1 MSTAML
7 CRGQIVS
14 VAASGIYSGKP
25 RPAVVVQADLWLD
38 VHPSVT
44 LCPITSTLVQAPLI
58 RIPVEPSPSNGLQ
71 KSSQLMADK
80 LFSMPRTS
88 IDQVIGQL
96 DIAHVV
102 ELDQA
107 LRSWLGLG

>member
-7 CRGQIVS
+7 SRGQIVC
-14 VAASGIYSGKP
+14 VAASGVYSGKP

-38 VHPSVT
+38 AHPSVT
-44 LCPITSTLVQAPLI
+44 LCPITSTLLQAPLI
-58 RIPVEPSPSNGLQ
+58 RIPVEPSRGNGLR

-80 LFSMPRTS
+80 LFSVQRTS
-88 IDQVIGQL
+88 IGQVIGQL
-96 DIAHVV
+96 ERVHVA

>member
-1 MSTAML
+1 MSTGKL
-7 CRGQIVS
+7 SRGQIVS
-14 VAASGIYSGKP
+14 VAASGVYSGKP

-38 VHPSVT
+38 LHPSVT
-44 LCPITSTLVQAPLI
+44 LCPITSTQVDAPLI
-58 RIPVEPSPSNGLQ
+58 RLPVKPSQSNGLI

-80 LFSMPRTS
+80 LFSVPRAS
-88 IDQVIGQL
+88 IGAVIGEL
-96 DIAHVV
+96 EPLHLV

>member
-1 MSTAML
+1 MSNAML

-58 RIPVEPSPSNGLQ
+58 RVPVEPSRGNGLR

-80 LFSMPRTS
+80 LFSVPRTS
-88 IDQVIGQL
+88 IGEVIGQL
-96 DIAHVV
+96 EMAHLA
-102 ELDQA
+102 ELDQS

>member
-1 MSTAML
+1 MSTAEL
-7 CRGQIVS
+7 NRGQIVS

-38 VHPSVT
+38 AHPSVT

-58 RIPVEPSPSNGLQ
+58 RVPVEPSRGNGLR

-80 LFSMPRTS
+80 LFSVPAAAIVSMVGRLEAS
-88 IDQVIGQL
+88 
-96 DIAHVV
+96 AMA
-102 ELDQA
+102 ELDLA
-107 LRSWLGLG
+107 LRG